1 MTQPNEQMNEAAGP
15 GQTGSGRPKPACKL
29 VGTEGNV
36 FSVIGRVQ
44 KALKKAG
51 QNERASEFVQKAF
64 RAKSYDEVLALCFD
78 YVDVR

>member
-1 MTQPNEQMNEAAGP
+1 MTQPNRTTE
-15 GQTGSGRPKPACKL
+15 GRKPACKL
-29 VGTEGNV
+29 AGTDGNV

-51 QNERASEFVQKAF
+51 QNDRASEFVQKAF
-64 RAKSYDEVLALCFD
+64 QAKSYDEVLALCFD